1 MGELSVSFNFQH
13 CEYIASNSI
22 QAFHLWNQTNRQSTH
37 PSEFL
42 FKCHKAWFTFTSPS
56 CRGCPWGSVFFFL
69 HNASKVVYFL
79 LGHTGKVKLLFKSN
93 DTFFFHNSM
102 SLSTKH
108 SGHNMAFSQLL
119 KSWQVFGKLLPALLV
134 LLAHKIPPST
144 PMQSSLFCSS
154 NLAAWPASSSFVS
167 MCPLMCLAC
176 LSNCQHH
183 WLTKREILNLQMHF
197 PAWTKYQQF
206 YEAFQLFG

>member
-1 MGELSVSFNFQH
+1 MSQSLIHIHKSELQGLSLRFRLLLSSQCKQGGLLPGSTSCWVM
-13 CEYIASNSI
+13 
-22 QAFHLWNQTNRQSTH
+22 QAKL
-37 PSEFL
+37 
-42 FKCHKAWFTFTSPS
+42 S
-56 CRGCPWGSVFFFL
+56 CCSRVMTL
-69 HNASKVVYFL
+69 
-79 LGHTGKVKLLFKSN
+79 
-93 DTFFFHNSM
+93 FFFHNSM